1 MSWPSPFKSIEC
13 TQQQKKKLK
22 NEAQDLSRHLCR
34 EDIQMAN
41 RHTKRCSSLI
51 LSREMQIKL
60 QWDILVRMATVK
72 EASNKCWRGC
82 GEKGSPYPPHTL
94 LVECK
99 LVQPLW
105 GTEWRCLQKLRLQPP
120 CDPAVPL
127 LGIYSKEMKTE
138 NRREICTPMFI
149 EALFTT
155 AKMQKQPKCLSTKEW
170 IKIWYIKRN
179 NPTQRRTNT
188 WYHFYVGSKR

>member
-13 TQQQKKKLK
+13 TQQQQQQQKLK

-105 GTEWRCLQKLRLQPP
+105 GTEWRCLKKL
-120 CDPAVPL
+120 
-127 LGIYSKEMKTE
+127 KTTAAMWSSSATSGYIFKGNE
-138 NRREICTPMFI
+138 NRKLKRDLHSHVHWSIIHNSQDAE
-149 EALFTT
+149 TT
-155 AKMQKQPKCLSTKEW
+155 
-170 IKIWYIKRN
+170 
-179 NPTQRRTNT
+179 
-188 WYHFYVGSKR
+188 